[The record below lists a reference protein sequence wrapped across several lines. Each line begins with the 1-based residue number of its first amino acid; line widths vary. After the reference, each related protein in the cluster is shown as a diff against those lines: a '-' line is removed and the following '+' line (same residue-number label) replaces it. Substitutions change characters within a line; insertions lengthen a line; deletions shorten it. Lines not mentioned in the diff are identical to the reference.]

1 MNKPFDFGSVTAE
14 TPPAGLP
21 TVGFVGAGK
30 GGQTLA
36 AALAAVGV
44 RVTAVASRSRASAER
59 LAELAGIPA
68 DSVCDSAADV
78 PARAQLTLLTVP
90 DDAIGGAVA
99 EICAARGWR
108 PGHAVVHCSGALPSS
123 LLDCARAEGSPA
135 GSFHPLQAFA
145 ARPSDAA
152 QATARLQGI
161 VFGLEGDENLLPT
174 LERMA
179 VLLGGRPLLLQ
190 PDTKPLYHAAAVMAS
205 NYAVTL
211 MGQSAE
217 LLARCGLAGP
227 DAVRALL
234 PLLAGTMENLAA
246 LGLPQALTGPLSRGD
261 AGTIARHLTHLD
273 AVAPDV
279 AGLYRCL
286 GRATLPFA
294 LAKDPAAAER
304 IRAAGA
310 LLETPV

>member
-1 MNKPFDFGSVTAE
+1 
-14 TPPAGLP
+14 
-21 TVGFVGAGK
+21 
-30 GGQTLA
+30 
-36 AALAAVGV
+36 
-44 RVTAVASRSRASAER
+44 
-59 LAELAGIPA
+59 
-68 DSVCDSAADV
+68 
-78 PARAQLTLLTVP
+78 
-90 DDAIGGAVA
+90 
-99 EICAARGWR
+99 
-108 PGHAVVHCSGALPSS
+108 
-123 LLDCARAEGSPA
+123 
-135 GSFHPLQAFA
+135 
-145 ARPSDAA
+145 
-152 QATARLQGI
+152 
-161 VFGLEGDENLLPT
+161 
-174 LERMA
+174 
-179 VLLGGRPLLLQ
+179 
-190 PDTKPLYHAAAVMAS
+190 MAS

-211 MGQSAE
+211 MGQSAA
-217 LLARCGLAGP
+217 LLAHCGLAGP

-261 AGTIARHLTHLD
+261 AGTIARHLALLD